1 MFETIFQMRYYTQK
15 YRFTS
20 KTAKWNQKRNI
31 LFSSVKKTL
40 FFLRKLTKMSK
51 LMLCF
56 SETPKTF
63 TCIRLR
69 QVTFFIS
76 GLKKVVR
83 LKQCPLYGFHFR
95 AWPIY
100 AGFTVDCHMI
110 ICEYSSL
117 SHKPDYQGSW
127 LNTYQFVS
135 LFQWF
140 T

>member
-31 LFSSVKKTL
+31 LFSSVKKTH

-83 LKQCPLYGFHFR
+83 LKQCPLYGFRFR
-95 AWPIY
+95 DLWKGETY
-100 AGFTVDCHMI
+100 RKQTESNV
-110 ICEYSSL
+110 SVL
-117 SHKPDYQGSW
+117 
-127 LNTYQFVS
+127 LNKVSTLEHDRFMQVS
-135 LFQWF
+135 L
-140 T
+140 